1 MCIRDRSDSE
11 STSESDSESHSDSES
26 DSDSESTSESGS
38 ESHSNSELPDTG
50 EEDNHQG
57 LIGGVLAAFG
67 GLTLLGRRR
76 KKEEK

>member
-1 MCIRDRSDSE
+1 MKQQMK
-11 STSESDSESHSDSES
+11 HHQKKKDSES

>member
-1 MCIRDRSDSE
+1 DSE

-26 DSDSESTSESGS
+26 DSDSESTSESDS

>member
-1 MCIRDRSDSE
+1 MIQ
-11 STSESDSESHSDSES
+11 TANQQANQVQ
-26 DSDSESTSESGS
+26 